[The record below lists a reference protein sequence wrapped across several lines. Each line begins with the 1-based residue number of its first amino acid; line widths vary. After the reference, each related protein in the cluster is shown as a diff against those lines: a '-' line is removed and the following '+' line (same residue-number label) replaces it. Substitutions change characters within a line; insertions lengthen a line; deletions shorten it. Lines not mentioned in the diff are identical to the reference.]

1 MKIQIE
7 QAEIEKA
14 VREFVANQGIK
25 IEGKDLTVE
34 FRMTRV
40 DGGGLVANLSIDDP
54 KPTEVKPVP
63 KPRAGS
69 VGAAIAKQ
77 SEAKEKPDTKPAPTT
92 AKEAIDQALSNAA
105 AAATETKAEDT
116 GAPAS
121 EAQETGEVAAVVD
134 GEAGNDAAAEETP
147 KKTTSLFS

>member
-54 KPTEVKPVP
+54 KPAEVKPAP

-77 SEAKEKPDTKPAPTT
+77 SEAKAEKPAPTT
-92 AKEAIDQALSNAA
+92 AKAAIEQALAA
-105 AAATETKAEDT
+105 ASADSAVPTSGDVPAEEQAEVPAEAAAVEGDT
-116 GAPAS
+116 APVD
-121 EAQETGEVAAVVD
+121 EVAAE
-134 GEAGNDAAAEETP
+134 EAP